1 MARSSADLKPE
12 RALIWRVVHRDN
24 LPWILDHGLHCANS
38 DVQCPNYVQIGLPD
52 LIEER
57 RSREVPIP
65 PGGVLADYVPF
76 YFTPFSPMVYRI
88 VTGREVGKRPRQE
101 LCFLV
106 TSLRHVTAL
115 PARFVFSD
123 RHASLAAA
131 NFYSALDDL
140 SKLSW
145 SGWQARKFNRDL
157 DNPEAFERYQA
168 EALIYRHLPLAGL
181 QGIVCQDSRTRD
193 SIAALAAQRA
203 SHLQVVLRPEWY
215 L

>member
-1 MARSSADLKPE
+1 MTRSAADFTAE

-24 LPWILDHGLHCANS
+24 LPWILEHGLHCANS

-88 VTGREVGKRPRQE
+88 VTGREVSKRPREE

-106 TSLRHVTAL
+106 SSLHHLRALQHAFVFTDGHASYRTARFFDQLDAL
-115 PARFVFSD
+115 PALD
-123 RHASLAAA
+123 WAA
-131 NFYSALDDL
+131 
-140 SKLSW
+140 
-145 SGWQARKFNRDL
+145 WQARAFRRDP
-157 DNPEAFERYQA
+157 DNPKAFDRYQA
-168 EALIYRHLPLAGL
+168 EALIHRQLPLLGL
-181 QGIVCQDSRTRD
+181 QGIVCHDSGTRD
-193 SIAALAAQRA
+193 SIAGLATQRA
-203 SHLQVVLRPEWY
+203 SHLKVVLRPEWF